1 VSSERNELKL
11 CDVLCK
17 GETISNFRA
26 GDLNKPPQSDSSYA
40 YAKPK
45 AWKKSRKSQ
54 KKIK

>member
-1 VSSERNELKL
+1 M
-11 CDVLCK
+11 

-26 GDLNKPPQSDSSYA
+26 GDLNKPSQSDSSYA

-45 AWKKSRKSQ
+45 AWKKSSKIP